1 MKHLLFL
8 GAVEL
13 GSRLFLPA
21 ALGSLMS
28 TSIAVAQ
35 TSDQVPRG
43 AIAAELYFPED
54 RDNRDIRVATLSA
67 ESERHL
73 GAGVWLRGALGLVF
87 TEGVKVEDDGPQ
99 SAELEADAVGL
110 GTAGFVRWRPFA
122 IGPVAPFAEF
132 GVGVLYMSEPFP
144 PGGTR
149 RNSNWRRGFGLDIRL
164 SDELTLTVAFR
175 HIHISNGKGLVPEN
189 PSYDGDGF
197 MIAFAR

>member
-21 ALGSLMS
+21 AFGSLMS

-110 GTAGFVRWRPFA
+110 ADRGRKGVAGRRVGEGDQHGGGADLVATAG
-122 IGPVAPFAEF
+122 VAA
-132 GVGVLYMSEPFP
+132 
-144 PGGTR
+144 
-149 RNSNWRRGFGLDIRL
+149 
-164 SDELTLTVAFR
+164 
-175 HIHISNGKGLVPEN
+175 
-189 PSYDGDGF
+189 
-197 MIAFAR
+197 